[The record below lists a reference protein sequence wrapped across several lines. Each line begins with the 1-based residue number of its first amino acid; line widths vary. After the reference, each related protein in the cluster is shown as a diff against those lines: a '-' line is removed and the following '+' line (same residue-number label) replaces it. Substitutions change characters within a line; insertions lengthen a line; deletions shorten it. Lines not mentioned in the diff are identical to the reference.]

1 MANVRK
7 FTRGAIGHM
16 CAHFERKQQYNKET
30 KQMEY
35 VRFGNQEIDT
45 SRSHLNYNL
54 APERKSQSEFI
65 KQRCGEVY
73 CHGRKD
79 VNVLCSWVVT
89 APKDLDPAEHDKFFR
104 SSYQFLEDR
113 YGKDNVVSAYV
124 HKDESGQ
131 PHMHFA
137 WVPVAFDVKR
147 QRQTVS
153 AKMVIARKEL
163 QEFHPALQKH
173 LEAELGHPVSV
184 LTGELSDRPDL
195 TLAQYKSY
203 KELCKSLE
211 NGQKQAS
218 ELSETIRQMEG
229 RLELIRAEYE
239 PKKAYLDEFARQQES
254 IHEGVRE
261 HKGLFGKVKSVEMSP
276 EKWDNHAMAYM
287 DKQATKHMEQTA
299 QQLIRELQSTRTG
312 QYLADLEDDV
322 KQLKKQLYEYQ
333 KANQRMSREIE
344 RINKAFELNPKLLE
358 DFEKTEKQIARL
370 EHRDHDLGGLSR

>member
-16 CAHFERKQQYNKET
+16 CAHYERKQQYNKET

-35 VRFGNQEIDT
+35 VKFGNQEIDT
-45 SRSHLNYNL
+45 ARSHLNYNL

-65 KQRCGEVY
+65 KQRCSEVY

-89 APKDLDPAEHDKFFR
+89 APKDLDPAEHDKFFK

-370 EHRDHDLGGLSR
+370 EHRDIGGHSR

>member
-35 VRFGNQEIDT
+35 VKFGNQEIDT
-45 SRSHLNYNL
+45 ARSHLNYNL

-65 KQRCGEVY
+65 KQRCSEVY

-89 APKDLDPAEHDKFFR
+89 APKDLDPAEHDKFFK

-184 LTGELSDRPDL
+184 LTGDLSDRPDL

-203 KELCKSLE
+203 RELCKSLE
-211 NGQKQAS
+211 NGQQQAS

-239 PKKAYLDEFARQQES
+239 PKKAYLDEFARQQAGS

-276 EKWDNHAMAYM
+276 EKWNNHAMAYM
-287 DKQATKHMEQTA
+287 DMQATKHMEQTA

-358 DFEKTEKQIARL
+358 DFKKTEKQIARL
-370 EHRDHDLGGLSR
+370 EHRDHGLSR